1 MLLDDTVLPDTIRLP
16 GVARAPFI
24 QSSQETQEA
33 CRALKGSILR
43 QEIYALDGTDAS
55 DRPYRASQRNYTIE
69 CLQPQGPN
77 QHAVFFSHARETI
90 DFHYER
96 KLYDIGGEK
105 RADPRVSHALT
116 LAVDDYGN
124 VLQSVAIGY
133 GRRHDDPGPLLTED
147 DKKKQTQTLITYT
160 ENAYTNAIDDADDYR
175 TPLPCET
182 RTYELIKVKPEAN
195 KPLVTNRFRFEEMQ
209 SKVQAAS
216 DGAHDIPYEDFEAA
230 GASEDHPYRR
240 LIEQARTLYR
250 KNDLTGLLS
259 PGELQSMALP
269 GESYKLAFT
278 PGLLA
283 KVYRRPLD
291 AIQPPGSPPPED
303 LLPNPGGVLGRQG
316 ADQGGYLDLDAN
328 GHWWIPSGQVFYSRD
343 IGNTPAELAFARQH
357 FFQPHRFQDPF
368 GNNTFVSYDTHDLLL
383 LETEDTL
390 GNKVTAGERSTTAG
404 PDPQPR
410 TISKLNYR
418 VLQPELVTDPNGNR
432 SEVRFDVLG
441 MVVGTAVMGK
451 STEPLLGDSL
461 EGFQADLT
469 LDEVRQFIAN
479 PKDKASAL
487 LKGAST
493 RVVYDL
499 DRFKRCGQA
508 PFAATLAREIHV
520 HDPGGD
526 RSPIQVSFTYSD
538 GFGREVETKIQAEP
552 GDAPQRGTPI
562 LLACGD
568 IAPVPLV
575 LDVNRKPVPGPANPR
590 WVGKGRT
597 VYNNKGKPVKQ
608 YEPFFSST
616 HLHETEPEMTDTGV
630 TPILFYDPVDRVVA
644 TVHPNHTWDKVV
656 FDPWRQETWDVNDTV
671 LVSNPKDD
679 PDVGDF
685 FVRLPASDYLP
696 TWYTQ
701 RIDDVSS
708 PEQEAAVKTA
718 VHANTPTVAHFDT
731 LGRTFLTVAHNRFKY
746 SNAPATDP
754 PAEEFHATRVVID
767 IEGNQREVID
777 PLGRIVMRYDYDML
791 SKRIHQAS
799 MEAGER
805 CTLNDVLGKPIRT
818 WDSRGHDFRTGY
830 DALRRP
836 LQSFVTGAGP
846 QNPGKEILFGK
857 TYYGEG
863 QPNDTA
869 LNLRTH
875 VFRQNDGAAVVTN
888 EEYDFKGNLLRS
900 THQLVQD
907 YKAAPDWSV
916 SPVLEPEVFVS
927 STTYDALNRPVTLTT
942 PDASVIHTVYNE
954 ANLLEQLSVNL
965 RRGERDAVRQQHRLQ
980 RQRAAR
986 THRLWQRRRDEL

>member
-1 MLLDDTVLPDTIRLP
+1 MLLDDTVLPDTIRLL
-16 GVARAPFI
+16 GVTRAPFI
-24 QSSQETQEA
+24 PSSQETQEA

-55 DRPYRASQRNYTIE
+55 DRPYTASERNYTIE
-69 CLQPQGPN
+69 CLQPLGPN
-77 QHAVFFSHARETI
+77 PHAIFFTHARETI

-105 RADPRVSHALT
+105 RPDPRVSHAMT

-195 KPLVTNRFRFEEMQ
+195 KPLVTNLFRFEEMQ

-240 LIEQARTLYR
+240 LIEQARILYR
-250 KNDLTGLLS
+250 KNDLSGLLG
-259 PGELQSMALP
+259 PGDLNSLALP

-283 KVYRRPLD
+283 KIFRRPLD
-291 AIQPPGSPPPED
+291 VIQPPGSPPPEV
-303 LLPNPGGVLGRQG
+303 LLPNPGGVLGAKG

-383 LETEDTL
+383 LETEDAL

-568 IAPVPLV
+568 IAPGPLV

-616 HLHETEPEMTDTGV
+616 HLHEVEPEMTDTGV
-630 TPILFYDPVDRVVA
+630 TPILFYDPVERVVA
-644 TVHPNHTWDKVV
+644 TLHPNHTYEKVV

-685 FVRLPASDYLP
+685 FARLPEADYLP
-696 TWYTQ
+696 TWYAQ
-701 RIDDVSS
+701 RITDVGS

-718 VHANTPTVAHFDT
+718 VHANTPTVAYFDT
-731 LGRTFLTVAHNRFKY
+731 LGRPFLTLRPQPVTRRNRPTQRPPSTRSIPREPRARHRGK
-746 SNAPATDP
+746 PA
-754 PAEEFHATRVVID
+754 VID
-767 IEGNQREVID
+767 A
-777 PLGRIVMRYDYDML
+777 ML
-791 SKRIHQAS
+791 DRHHRA
-799 MEAGER
+799 E
-805 CTLNDVLGKPIRT
+805 
-818 WDSRGHDFRTGY
+818 
-830 DALRRP
+830 
-836 LQSFVTGAGP
+836 
-846 QNPGKEILFGK
+846 
-857 TYYGEG
+857 
-863 QPNDTA
+863 
-869 LNLRTH
+869 
-875 VFRQNDGAAVVTN
+875 
-888 EEYDFKGNLLRS
+888 
-900 THQLVQD
+900 
-907 YKAAPDWSV
+907 
-916 SPVLEPEVFVS
+916 S
-927 STTYDALNRPVTLTT
+927 SCATTTT
-942 PDASVIHTVYNE
+942 C
-954 ANLLEQLSVNL
+954 
-965 RRGERDAVRQQHRLQ
+965 
-980 RQRAAR
+980 
-986 THRLWQRRRDEL
+986 